1 MITNPWRG
9 SESYSPQ
16 KSFMA
21 DVQRCCC
28 LCLENTSLWRLG
40 VWPTC
45 SLLHFTLAFGGLAY
59 LFFQSLRHLENL
71 AYLSFHKKKASA
83 SPASPA
89 SVPSLVLRATGTSS
103 CGLGW
108 GGSQLRVPRGR
119 CSKLGLDGVRV
130 VYMMR
135 VARLVCRAPC

>member
-1 MITNPWRG
+1 MFSVVAACAWKTLHSGLWG
-9 SESYSPQ
+9 SGLL
-16 KSFMA
+16 
-21 DVQRCCC
+21 VLCC
-28 LCLENTSLWRLG
+28 TSLWFLG

-45 SLLHFTLAFGGLAY
+45 SFNHFGIWRIWPTCPFIKKKSECHSLTPHPNPPFLEARKGGL
-59 LFFQSLRHLENL
+59 
-71 AYLSFHKKKASA
+71 ASA

-108 GGSQLRVPRGR
+108 GGSQLRVRGR

-135 VARLVCRAPC
+135 VARLV